1 MLYTRYGGAVSEV
14 LLLDYEDFL
23 EQVNVAIEEK
33 REEQVFT
40 RWINGYQSE
49 MSLDEFKRKINFK
62 KLSEIHVEN
71 KSIENVLDDLLK
83 NFG

>member
-1 MLYTRYGGAVSEV
+1 MLYTRYGGAVKEV

-23 EQVNVAIEEK
+23 EQINVAIEEK

-49 MSLDEFKRKINFK
+49 MSIDEFKQKINYR
-62 KLSEIHVEN
+62 KLSEIHIEN
-71 KSIENVLDDLLK
+71 KSIENVLEDLLFK
-83 NFG
+83 FG

>member
-1 MLYTRYGGAVSEV
+1 M

-49 MSLDEFKRKINFK
+49 MSLDEFKRKVNFR

-71 KSIENVLDDLLK
+71 KSVEDVLDDLLCK
-83 NFG
+83 FG

>member
-1 MLYTRYGGAVSEV
+1 M

-23 EQVNVAIEEK
+23 EQINVVIEEK

-49 MSLDEFKRKINFK
+49 MSLDEFKRKVNFR

-71 KSIENVLDDLLK
+71 KSVEDVLDDLLFK
-83 NFG
+83 FR

>member
-1 MLYTRYGGAVSEV
+1 M

-49 MSLDEFKRKINFK
+49 MSLYEFKRKVNFR

-71 KSIENVLDDLLK
+71 KSVEDVLDDLLCK
-83 NFG
+83 FG

>member
-1 MLYTRYGGAVSEV
+1 M

>member
-1 MLYTRYGGAVSEV
+1 M

-23 EQVNVAIEEK
+23 EQINVVIEEK

-49 MSLDEFKRKINFK
+49 MSLDEFKRKVNFR

-71 KSIENVLDDLLK
+71 KSVEDVLDDLLCK
-83 NFG
+83 FG